1 MAEQQRNQADGSDD
15 VSMDEILT
23 SLRNILE
30 EEDADQAGDQ
40 PAASEAEAAPAGEDQ
55 PPEDTG
61 EEELVLTD
69 VVEESAEPPA
79 ADAGEPLEPDPM
91 AEASPE
97 PEPATAPAEAG
108 SEFDALFGRWDR
120 EENEPAEAEGA
131 EFDTGGSGP
140 EEAEQ
145 APEEP
150 GWGAEEAAA
159 SEDSGEAFELGDGDI
174 GPPAEGEAAGV
185 TEPTEAPAPAQP
197 AEPPAPALDTEAVR
211 ETVEA
216 TVHEQVEQATA
227 DLDSRLAEALEPKIR
242 EALEGYLSE
251 RLPAL
256 LRELAEAE
264 IERIK
269 KGE

>member
-40 PAASEAEAAPAGEDQ
+40 PAASEAEAAPAGDDQ
-55 PPEDTG
+55 PPEDNG

-120 EENEPAEAEGA
+120 EENEAAEAEGTELDA
-131 EFDTGGSGP
+131 GWSGP
-140 EEAEQ
+140 GEAEQ
-145 APEEP
+145 GPKEP
-150 GWGAEEAAA
+150 GLAAEEAAA
-159 SEDSGEAFELGDGDI
+159 HEDTGEAFELGDGDI
-174 GPPAEGEAAGV
+174 GAPAEAAGV
-185 TEPTEAPAPAQP
+185 AEPSEAPAPAQP

-242 EALEGYLSE
+242 EALEGYLSD